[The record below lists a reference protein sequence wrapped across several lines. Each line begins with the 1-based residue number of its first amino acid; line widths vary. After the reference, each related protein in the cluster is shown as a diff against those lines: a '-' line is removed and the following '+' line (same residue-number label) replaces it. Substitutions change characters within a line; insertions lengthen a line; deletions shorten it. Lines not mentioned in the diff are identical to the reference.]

1 MAGYSLTW
9 SWFWIAKWGR
19 FSFNHSICSACA
31 KNEDIGMLPST
42 ESTKRKL
49 HDQIC
54 KRIILSSSMLPSK
67 KGCSSSQGAVVQ
79 RLAKGVANWSSQ
91 DPFAVPPTSL
101 HRPLLATE
109 VQCFS
114 KVSQVFFFTNYRTLC
129 YPLNLQ
135 LAPHPSNQKSR
146 VILMKNT
153 NLKFSNQVRKHN
165 SLNPD
170 AA

>member
-1 MAGYSLTW
+1 
-9 SWFWIAKWGR
+9 
-19 FSFNHSICSACA
+19 
-31 KNEDIGMLPST
+31 MLPCT

-54 KRIILSSSMLPSK
+54 KRITLSSSMLPSK
-67 KGCSSSQGAVVQ
+67 KDCSSSQGAVVQ

-91 DPFAVPPTSL
+91 NPFAVPPTSL
-101 HRPLLATE
+101 HQPLLATE
-109 VQCFS
+109 LQCFS
-114 KVSQVFFFTNYRTLC
+114 KVSQVFLTIYRTLC
-129 YPLNLQ
+129 YPLSLQ

-146 VILMKNT
+146 VFLMKNT
-153 NLKFSNQVRKHN
+153 NLKFSNQVQKHN